1 MIRKPLSFAINAIAK
16 LPKKEQVAALQQ
28 NGTPQIKQ
36 LLKYACD
43 PRIKFL
49 LPEGEPPYRA
59 FDIGD
64 GGVGMLAAELR
75 RLYLFI
81 DGGSPNLKQ
90 TRREALWIDLL
101 ECVDPEDA
109 KLLNLIKD
117 KKLPEGLAADTVKKA
132 FPDLF

>member
-1 MIRKPLSFAINAIAK
+1 MVRKPLSYAINAIAK
-16 LPKKEQVAALQQ
+16 LPKKEQVEALRQ

-49 LPEGEPPYRA
+49 LPEGDAPFRPY
-59 FDIGD
+59 DMGD
-64 GGVGMLAAELR
+64 GVGMLPAELR

-81 DGGSPNLKQ
+81 DGGAPNLKP
-90 TRREALWIDLL
+90 TRRESLWIELL

-117 KKLPEGLAADTVKKA
+117 KKLPEGLTADTVKKA